1 MPATET
7 RNLFPFSC
15 FAGFNLKVLP
25 PFAPWMQLP
34 GPATGSAA
42 LVAVL
47 CSQLGV
53 FWLLLSPAVPPPLPP
68 AEPPVVVCEVEPIA
82 GFSWLWYGF
91 GALSFLAGVG
101 AARVVSAG
109 QRVLTLGLSAA
120 GGAVG
125 GALAGAVA
133 ERSRSA
139 DTEESKLSDISG
151 IVQLYGADESSPAR
165 PCPAAVPEW

>member
-1 MPATET
+1 MPPLRAVG
-7 RNLFPFSC
+7 
-15 FAGFNLKVLP
+15 A
-25 PFAPWMQLP
+25 AP
-34 GPATGSAA
+34 GPASGSAA

-68 AEPPVVVCEVEPIA
+68 AEPPVVVCEVEPTA

-133 ERSRSA
+133 ERPRSA
-139 DTEESKLSDISG
+139 DAEESKLSDISG
-151 IVQLYGADESSPAR
+151 IVQIYGAEESSPTR
-165 PCPAAVPEW
+165 PCPVAVPDW

>member
-1 MPATET
+1 
-7 RNLFPFSC
+7 
-15 FAGFNLKVLP
+15 
-25 PFAPWMQLP
+25 MQLP

-101 AARVVSAG
+101 AARVLSAG
-109 QRVLTLGLSAA
+109 QRVLTLGLTAA

-125 GALAGAVA
+125 GALAGAVLL
-133 ERSRSA
+133 A

-151 IVQLYGADESSPAR
+151 IVQLYGVDESSPAR

>member
-1 MPATET
+1 
-7 RNLFPFSC
+7 
-15 FAGFNLKVLP
+15 
-25 PFAPWMQLP
+25 MQLP

-53 FWLLLSPAVPPPLPP
+53 FWLLLGGQQAQSGACPAAPPPMPP

-82 GFSWLWYGF
+82 SFSWLWYGF
-91 GALSFLAGVG
+91 GVLSFLAGVG

-109 QRVLTLGLSAA
+109 QRLLTLGLSAA

-125 GALAGAVA
+125 GALAGAVV

-139 DTEESKLSDISG
+139 DSEESKLSDISG
-151 IVQLYGADESSPAR
+151 IVQVYGSDESPPAR
-165 PCPAAVPEW
+165 PCPVAVSDW